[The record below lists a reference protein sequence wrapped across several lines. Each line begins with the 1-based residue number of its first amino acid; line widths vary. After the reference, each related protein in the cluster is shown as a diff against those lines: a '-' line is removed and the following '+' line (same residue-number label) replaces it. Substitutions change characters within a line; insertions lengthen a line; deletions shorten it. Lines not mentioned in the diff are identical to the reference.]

1 MIDKYNVGMYTSDGG
16 DDLLKATSLA
26 LSELVELETIKQ
38 MEFVNAVNQRTA
50 QTLDLHLTFNK
61 NDTMIPF
68 EINEAAHAAYQ
79 KMEFFG
85 KNLSLQK
92 WRVGI
97 EMTDET
103 RIRLDQANQLINSIQ
118 NAAESFADA
127 RDNDILRTFL
137 KSAGI
142 KIDASNKWNTGN
154 ADISGDFG
162 KLVSEVFKKADTNI
176 KESEISNITIYYP
189 LMLLPYLK
197 DYSTMTDGTGKLQ
210 INMSDYDY
218 TGKTYGINWVGSR
231 KLNFIGK
238 ALAVIKTPRTADH
251 YTYTGGQIP
260 EVETDRDKKLGV
272 DLWMMTKYF
281 GTFVYPQ
288 NYEQQETNDRIMII
302 DKVCDPVVVNR

>member
-1 MIDKYNVGMYTSDGG
+1 MLDKYNVGMYTSDGG
-16 DDLLKATSLA
+16 DDLLKATSLS
-26 LSELVELETIKQ
+26 LSELVQLETIKQ
-38 MEFVNAVNQRTA
+38 MEFIEAVNQR
-50 QTLDLHLTFNK
+50 QTNVLDLHLTFNK

-68 EINEAAHAAYQ
+68 QINEAAHATYQ

-85 KNLSLQK
+85 KTLGLQK

-103 RIRLDQANQLINSIQ
+103 RIRLDQANQLMNSIQ

-127 RDNDILRTFL
+127 KDNEILRTFL

-142 KIDASNKWNTGN
+142 NIDASSKWDTGN
-154 ADISGDFG
+154 ADVSGDFG
-162 KLVSEVFKKADTNI
+162 KLVGEVFKKPTTNI
-176 KESEISNITIYYP
+176 KESEIANITIYYP

-197 DYSTMTDGTGKLQ
+197 DYAKLTDGTGKLQ
-210 INMSDYDY
+210 INMSDYEY
-218 TGKTYGINWVGSR
+218 TGKTYGIRWIGSR
-231 KLNFIGK
+231 KLNFLGK
-238 ALAVIKTPRTADH
+238 AIAVIKTPRTADH
-251 YTYTGGQIP
+251 YVYVGGQIP

-288 NYEQQETNDRIMII
+288 NFNQQETNDRIMII
-302 DKVCDPVVVNR
+302 DKVCTPVSAT